1 MAGTWQGGN
10 PTKVSSWRKPGPI
23 TTVTDWFA
31 QALPAVA
38 DNQRRGVWVLAF
50 ARTTSET
57 YTAIFRCSTGAPVVR
72 LSAASMMALAS
83 MP

>member
-1 MAGTWQGGN
+1 MGMYVVLAKSQD
-10 PTKVSSWRKPGPI
+10 P
-23 TTVTDWFA
+23 
-31 QALPAVA
+31 LPPSRVGLRRRLPPVA
-38 DNQRRGVWVLAF
+38 DNNRRGVWVLAF
-50 ARTTSET
+50 ARRTTET